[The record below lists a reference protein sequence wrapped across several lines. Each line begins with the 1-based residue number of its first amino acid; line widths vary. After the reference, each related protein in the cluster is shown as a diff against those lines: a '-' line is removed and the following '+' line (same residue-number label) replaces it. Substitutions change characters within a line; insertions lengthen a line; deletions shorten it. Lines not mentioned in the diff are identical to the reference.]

1 MEIDISI
8 DKESMTLDVANPH
21 DFDVNKATQEIVNFA
36 KGIGV
41 DVGGLNINYLL
52 SRMIRG
58 VAGCEHGC
66 PADAKSLV
74 RSGVGAFK
82 LNYIDG
88 GVLSAGCTIKDN
100 RQLEVKVFPGY

>member
-8 DKESMTLDVANPH
+8 DKESMALDVANPH
-21 DFDVNKATQEIVNFA
+21 NFDVTKATHEIVHFA
-36 KGIGV
+36 NGIGV
-41 DVGGLNINYLL
+41 DIGGLNIDHLL

-88 GVLSAGCTIKDN
+88 GVLSARCALKDN

>member
-8 DKESMTLDVANPH
+8 DKESMALDVANPY
-21 DFDVNKATQEIVNFA
+21 DFDVVKARDKIVGFA
-36 KGIGV
+36 SGMGV
-41 DVGGLNINYLL
+41 DVGQLNIDHLL

-82 LNYIDG
+82 LDYIDG
-88 GVLSAGCTIKDN
+88 GILSARCALKDN
-100 RQLEVKVFPGY
+100 KHLEIKVFPGY

>member
-1 MEIDISI
+1 MEIDVSI
-8 DKESMTLDVANPH
+8 DKESMALDVKNPYE
-21 DFDVNKATQEIVNFA
+21 FDVVGANDSIADFA
-36 KGIGV
+36 NAIGI
-41 DVGGLNINYLL
+41 DVKGLNLDYLL

-74 RSGVGAFK
+74 KSGVGAFK

-88 GVLSAGCTIKDN
+88 GVLGARCALKDN
-100 RQLEVKVFPGY
+100 RQLEIKVFPGY

>member
-8 DKESMTLDVANPH
+8 DKESMALDVNNPY
-21 DFDVNKATQEIVNFA
+21 DFDVTKAKNGIVDFA
-36 KGIGV
+36 KRHGADIE
-41 DVGGLNINYLL
+41 GLNIDYLL

-74 RSGVGAFK
+74 NSGVGSFK

-88 GVLSAGCTIKDN
+88 GILSARCALSDN
-100 RQLEVKVFPGY
+100 RKIEIKVFPGF